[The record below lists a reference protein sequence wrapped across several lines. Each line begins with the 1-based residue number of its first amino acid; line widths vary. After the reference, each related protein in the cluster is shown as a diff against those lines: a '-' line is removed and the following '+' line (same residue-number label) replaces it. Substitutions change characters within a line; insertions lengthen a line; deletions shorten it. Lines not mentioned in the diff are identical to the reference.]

1 MSGVAPGS
9 VGRRVRLFGCHRPEG
24 YTQEIDNVLLIP
36 GVTGQPEYPSA
47 PFSSCGGWVRDQD
60 LIRK

>member
-1 MSGVAPGS
+1 MSGAALGS
-9 VGRRVRLFGCHRPEG
+9 VGLPVGPFGCYRPEG
-24 YTQEIDNVLLIP
+24 YTQKIDNVLLIP

-47 PFSSCGGWVRDQD
+47 PFSSCGGRVRDQD